1 MIAKITRG
9 TRAGDIAAYLHGP
22 GKTAMHTYR
31 DRDARI
37 AQIYEGTNGIQA
49 IDLMRAEGQ
58 RLHSRKL
65 RAFDEPPF
73 R

>member
-31 DRDARI
+31 TRAGVEQVGGI
-37 AQIYEGTNGIQA
+37 VIGGTLA
-49 IDLMRAEGQ
+49 MRGDTTG
-58 RLHSRKL
+58 RCRPVLVRP
-65 RAFDEPPF
+65 R

>member
-31 DRDARI
+31 CLLYTSPSPRD
-37 AQIYEGTNGIQA
+37 
-49 IDLMRAEGQ
+49 
-58 RLHSRKL
+58 
-65 RAFDEPPF
+65 
-73 R
+73 